1 MQFTVKTTAGL
12 ERRIEVEIPQTRVAG
27 EVDRKLRDLSRTAN
41 VKGFR
46 KGKVPLPVIKQ
57 QYGSQVHGD
66 TVSELI
72 RQTYSEAVTKGE
84 TAAGWRSAFRAHPG
98 CAGMRT

>member
-41 VKGFR
+41 VN
-46 KGKVPLPVIKQ
+46 V
-57 QYGSQVHGD
+57 
-66 TVSELI
+66 
-72 RQTYSEAVTKGE
+72 A
-84 TAAGWRSAFRAHPG
+84 
-98 CAGMRT
+98 